1 MRANQAMYS
10 IAMMCRLLEVS
21 TSGYYAW
28 RRRTT
33 SQRARADA
41 ALLGR
46 IREIH
51 ATSRRTY
58 GAPRIHAELGASGTA
73 VGRKRVA
80 RLMRGAGL
88 AGVLPGSAPGRPLP
102 GPRRAG

>member
-1 MRANQAMYS
+1 MYS

-41 ALLGR
+41 VLLVR

-51 ATSRRTY
+51 AASLRTY
-58 GAPRIHAELGASGTA
+58 GAPRIHAELAAEGAA

-88 AGVLPGSAPGRPLP
+88 A
-102 GPRRAG
+102 AG